1 MMFVLVAAAKNSR
14 SAAASNMDIEKIR
27 QHVRKF
33 VAERDW
39 NQFHTPKNLAMALAG
54 ESGELCEIF
63 QWLSEEDSRNVMK
76 DEKRAENIKDELAD
90 VLYYVLRMAD
100 VLNVDIEKAFWQKIA
115 KSEKKYPV
123 ALAKGNAK
131 KYTEF

>member
-1 MMFVLVAAAKNSR
+1 MMFVHAAAAKNSR
-14 SAAASNMDIEKIR
+14 SAAENRMDIEKIR

-33 VAERDW
+33 VADRDW
-39 NQFHTPKNLAMALAG
+39 DQFHTPKNLAMALAG
-54 ESGELCEIF
+54 EAGELCEIF
-63 QWLSEEDSRNVMK
+63 QWLSEADSRTVMN
-76 DEKRAENIKDELAD
+76 DDKRAENIKDELAD

-100 VLNVDIEKAFWQKIA
+100 ILDVDIEQAFWEKIA

-123 ALAKGNAK
+123 ALARGNAK

>member
-1 MMFVLVAAAKNSR
+1 MFVLVAAAKNSR